1 MNILVPVAANSGEN
15 PEGRKGKVSLAM
27 FVSQGL
33 GGPKS
38 SPNRKK
44 TNRETGQYSC
54 PRQRSLHIAPRDRRS
69 LKVQL

>member
-1 MNILVPVAANSGEN
+1 MEHSGMNILVPVAANSGEN

-44 TNRETGQYSC
+44 TNRKTG
-54 PRQRSLHIAPRDRRS
+54 
-69 LKVQL
+69 